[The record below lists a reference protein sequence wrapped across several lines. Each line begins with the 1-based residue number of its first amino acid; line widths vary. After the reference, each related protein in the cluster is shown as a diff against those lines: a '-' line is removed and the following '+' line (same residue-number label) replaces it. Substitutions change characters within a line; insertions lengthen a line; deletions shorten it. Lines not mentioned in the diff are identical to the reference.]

1 MAPTL
6 YVIPASSPV
15 RAVLMTAKAIGLN
28 LELKTLDMSAGEHT
42 TPEFLK
48 MNPQHSLPT
57 LVDDDGY
64 VLWDSH
70 AIMAYLVS
78 NYATSDSLYP
88 SDIKTRALVD
98 QRLHFDSSVVFRTL
112 TQILRPMIFQGKKNV
127 DQKDTDSAHEV
138 YSFVETFLEGRE
150 WISGDS
156 VTIADFS
163 FISSLTSFNVA
174 VKIEESKYPKLA
186 GYLKRAECLPGYEAN
201 KEGLE
206 AFIAIVK
213 PLLK

>member
-6 YVIPASSPV
+6 YITPASPPV
-15 RAVLMTAKAIGLN
+15 RSVLMAAKTIGLN
-28 LELKTLDMSAGEHT
+28 LDLQQVNLFKEEHKTPD
-42 TPEFLK
+42 FLK

-57 LVDDDGY
+57 LVDDDGF

-78 NYATSDSLYP
+78 KYATSDSLYP

-98 QRLHFDSSVVFRTL
+98 QRLHFDSGVAFRTL

-127 DQKDTDSAHEV
+127 DQKDVDSALEV

-150 WISGDS
+150 WIAGDS

>member
-1 MAPTL
+1 
-6 YVIPASSPV
+6 
-15 RAVLMTAKAIGLN
+15 
-28 LELKTLDMSAGEHT
+28 
-42 TPEFLK
+42 

-78 NYATSDSLYP
+78 KYATSDSLYP

-98 QRLHFDSSVVFRTL
+98 QRLHFDSGVAFRTL
-112 TQILRPMIFQGKKNV
+112 TQILVRIFKQVTPILVIVLIPQRPMIFQGKKNV
-127 DQKDTDSAHEV
+127 DQKDVDSALEV

-150 WISGDS
+150 WIAGDS

>member
-1 MAPTL
+1 
-6 YVIPASSPV
+6 
-15 RAVLMTAKAIGLN
+15 
-28 LELKTLDMSAGEHT
+28 
-42 TPEFLK
+42 
-48 MNPQHSLPT
+48 
-57 LVDDDGY
+57 
-64 VLWDSH
+64 
-70 AIMAYLVS
+70 
-78 NYATSDSLYP
+78 
-88 SDIKTRALVD
+88 
-98 QRLHFDSSVVFRTL
+98 
-112 TQILRPMIFQGKKNV
+112 MIFQGKKNV
-127 DQKDTDSAHEV
+127 DQKDVDSALEV

-174 VKIEESKYPKLA
+174 VKIEECKYPKLA

-206 AFIAIVK
+206 AFIAILK